1 MNKTS
6 GIILFLLEGGS
17 EVKALMNQFEKLYD
31 RMQNKAE
38 IYHSLMRDSQQNGGD
53 ITSKYGI
60 SPKNIKNFINKLFVE
75 PFLENNGFKPND
87 INEIIHIVDIDG
99 VFIPNDAIVKDLN
112 AKKTI
117 YKNNNIL
124 TQNVDLIIERN
135 EHKRDN
141 LNILC
146 SSQEI
151 NIKHK
156 KVKYSIYYFCSN
168 LDHFLYKNANLTAS
182 SKLQMAQ
189 KFCNAYNDTEKFI
202 SFFQT
207 DLDNSE
213 EDYEES
219 WNWLK
224 EGLNSLQRH
233 TNLNL
238 LIDKITNN

>member
-31 RMQNKAE
+31 RMKNKAE
-38 IYHSLMRDSQQNGGD
+38 IYHSLMKDSQQNGGD

-60 SPKNIKNFINKLFVE
+60 SPKNIKKLIDKLFIE
-75 PFLENNGFKPND
+75 PFLDNNGFRPKD

-99 VFIPNDAIVKDLN
+99 VFIPDKAIIKDLN
-112 AKKTI
+112 VKKTV
-117 YKNNNIL
+117 YKTNNIL
-124 TQNVDLIIERN
+124 TKNVDLIIERN
-135 EHKRDN
+135 EQKREN

-146 SSQEI
+146 APNEI
-151 NIKHK
+151 KIQNRII
-156 KVKYSIYYFCSN
+156 KYSIYYFCSN

-189 KFCNAYNDTEKFI
+189 KFFNAYNDTEKFI
-202 SFFQT
+202 SFFQS

-213 EDYEES
+213 QNYKES
-219 WNWLK
+219 WEWLK